1 MKIKVDNF
9 NIRVYAL
16 IQNGR
21 KILLSHELINN
32 KRVQKFP
39 GGGVEYG
46 EGIVEALQREAM
58 EEMNLTL
65 KEIKHFY
72 TTDFFQQSSFNKNDQ
87 LISIYYTA
95 KLSKNIFGNKL
106 TKDPSKNYPVF
117 CWHNLNEISDKD
129 FHFPIDKY
137 VYSMLKKNY

>member
-39 GGGVEYG
+39 GGGVEHG

-95 KLSKNIFGNKL
+95 KLSKNIFGSKL
-106 TKDPSKNYPVF
+106 TKNPSKNHPVF
-117 CWHNLNEISDKD
+117 CWHNLNEISDND

>member
-46 EGIVEALQREAM
+46 EGIVEALQRVFSLIHSPLLRLPLLM
-58 EEMNLTL
+58 
-65 KEIKHFY
+65 HY
-72 TTDFFQQSSFNKNDQ
+72 FFLQ
-87 LISIYYTA
+87 
-95 KLSKNIFGNKL
+95 
-106 TKDPSKNYPVF
+106 P
-117 CWHNLNEISDKD
+117 
-129 FHFPIDKY
+129 
-137 VYSMLKKNY
+137 

>member
-72 TTDFFQQSSFNKNDQ
+72 TTHFFQQSSFNKNDQ

-117 CWHNLNEISDKD
+117 CWHNINEISDND

-137 VYSMLKKNY
+137 VYSILKKNY